1 MTVQTLQNANQFDNV
16 PTDVLAYIAS
26 KLSPE
31 ELLVFRATSK
41 RFKTLLD
48 HLGKEPHKIWERFF
62 PHCLVLTAC
71 GPAAH
76 SLSEAISTGND
87 ANEVLLLASKDTK
100 KIDRKIAKFLHVSKD
115 KLQRDKDALTFADEA
130 CEHAKIPISK
140 AAKKFEEAFKNCLRD
155 MKLSPSGKMKPNDSV
170 KLQRC
175 FTFLFRWLQKIS
187 GVKTNGSPT
196 QQAFIKE
203 TIDVIYANTMRSIYS
218 WMTDEFVNSKEPKT
232 KEAYKFMRQCLGN
245 KDLEAGLHEKNLQD
259 KGGFEGLD
267 F

>member
-1 MTVQTLQNANQFDNV
+1 MTVQTLQNSNQLDNV

-26 KLSPE
+26 KLTPE
-31 ELLVFRATSK
+31 ELLVFRAASM

-71 GPAAH
+71 GQAAH
-76 SLSEAISTGND
+76 SLSEAISNGND
-87 ANEVLLLASKDTK
+87 ANEVRLLALKDTK
-100 KIDRKIAKFLHVSKD
+100 KIDRKIAKFLHVSNQ
-115 KLQRDKDALTFADEA
+115 LERNKDALTFADEA
-130 CEHAKIPISK
+130 CEDAKIPISK

-155 MKLSPSGKMKPNDSV
+155 MKLSPSGKMRPNDSV

-175 FTFLFRWLQKIS
+175 FTFLFRWLQKLS
-187 GVKTNGSPT
+187 GVENKGSPT

-203 TIDVIYANTMRSIYS
+203 MVDVIYANTMRSIYS

-232 KEAYKFMRQCLGN
+232 KEGYKFMRQCLGN
-245 KDLEAGLHEKNLQD
+245 KELEAGLHEKNLQN